1 VEHFDTPEDL
11 RGSPENDSDED
22 VDGVA
27 KDALRESGEGHA
39 LELMQAAG
47 FVRVKT
53 AGAGLGFRF
62 GGCGH
67 GFGFEGSTMTLIV
80 QHFR

>member
-1 VEHFDTPEDL
+1 
-11 RGSPENDSDED
+11 
-22 VDGVA
+22 
-27 KDALRESGEGHA
+27 
-39 LELMQAAG
+39 MQAAR